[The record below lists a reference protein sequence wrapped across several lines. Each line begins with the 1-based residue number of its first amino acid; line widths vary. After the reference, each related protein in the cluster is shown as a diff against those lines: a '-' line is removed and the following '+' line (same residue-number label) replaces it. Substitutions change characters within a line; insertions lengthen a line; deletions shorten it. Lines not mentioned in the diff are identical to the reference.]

1 MKRLSLVLLLTLA
14 LASLA
19 QAQEPTASPSTAP
32 KPAMSKA
39 QSQRIII
46 ATERKLWDAWKA
58 QDAKPFRANLS
69 TDSVLIGDTG
79 VADRETV
86 LKLIAGGGCD
96 VKSVSLSD
104 IKVAFVASNTALITY
119 KAAQEGTCGGEA
131 LPANVWASSVY
142 VKRGNKWWAV
152 SHQESTAK

>member
-1 MKRLSLVLLLTLA
+1 MKRFCLVLSLMLT

-19 QAQEPTASPSTAP
+19 HAQQPTSSPSASPAP

-46 ATERKLWDAWKA
+46 ATERKLWDGWKA
-58 QDAKPFRANLS
+58 QDVKPFRANLS
-69 TDSVLIGDTG
+69 TDTILIGDTG

-86 LKLIAGGGCD
+86 LKMIGGGGCQ

-104 IKVAFVASNTALITY
+104 IKVTFPASNVALVTY
-119 KAAQEGTCGGEA
+119 KAAQEGTCGSEA
-131 LPANVWASSVY
+131 LPASVWASSVY
-142 VKRGNKWWAV
+142 VKRG
-152 SHQESTAK
+152 

>member
-1 MKRLSLVLLLTLA
+1 MKKFFLVVLVTLA

-19 QAQEPTASPSTAP
+19 HAQEPTASPSPAP

-58 QDAKPFRANLS
+58 QDVKPFRANLAND
-69 TDSVLIGDTG
+69 TVLIGDTG

-86 LKLIAGGGCD
+86 LKLIGAGGCD
-96 VKSVSLSD
+96 VKSISLSD
-104 IKVAFVASNTALITY
+104 IKVSFIASNVALITY

-131 LPANVWASSVY
+131 LPASVWASSVY
-142 VKRGNKWWAV
+142 VKRGDKWWAAL
-152 SHQESTAK
+152 HQETTAK